1 MFSSRATPMLTD
13 GGSAPMLAQD
23 NLVLQNYLAS
33 YQLKG
38 KAKKKKVKSISSK
51 KGVQGAQQI

>member
-38 KAKKKKVKSISSK
+38 KTKKKKVKK
-51 KGVQGAQQI
+51 AVKV